1 MRVALGLEYRGT
13 QYCGWQT
20 QPAACAV
27 QDHLERALEKF
38 VGASVATV
46 CAGRTDTGVH
56 AMAQVVHLDT
66 EIERD
71 EVSWVR
77 GTNTNLPDDIRVVWA
92 KHVAEDFHARFSAIT
107 RSYRYLLLNDPVD
120 SATMSGLIGW
130 FHAPLD
136 IARMQMAATVLLGE
150 HDFSAYRAAACQ
162 AKSPLRTM
170 VEANVEWLTKNGDNT
185 VANHV
190 MQLTFRAN
198 AFLHHMIRNI
208 VGELVYVGAGRRSLV
223 EFREIFEGCDRT
235 RAAPTFAAAGL
246 YLCDI
251 EYDACFGLPPA
262 RRRHPFPV

>member
-1 MRVALGLEYRGT
+1 MRVALGLEYRGIK
-13 QYCGWQT
+13 YCGWQT
-20 QPAACAV
+20 QLAACAV
-27 QDHLERALEKF
+27 QDHLERAIEKF
-38 VGASVATV
+38 LCEPVATV

-66 EIERD
+66 EIARD

-77 GTNTNLPDDIRVVWA
+77 GINANLPGDIRVVWA

-107 RSYRYLLLNDPVD
+107 RRYRYLLLNDPVD

-136 IARMQMAATVLLGE
+136 ITKMQAAATLLLGE
-150 HDFSAYRAAACQ
+150 HDFSAYRAAECQ

-170 VEANVEWLTKNGDNT
+170 VEANVEWLTRNGDNAA
-185 VANHV
+185 ANHV

-208 VGELVYVGAGRRSLV
+208 VGELVYVGAGRRSLG
-223 EFREIFEGCDRT
+223 EFREIFEGRDRT

-251 EYDACFGLPPA
+251 EYDARFGLPTF
-262 RRRHPFPV
+262 RRRHPFSV

>member
-1 MRVALGLEYRGT
+1 MRVALGLEYRGIK
-13 QYCGWQT
+13 YCGWQT
-20 QPAACAV
+20 QLAACAV
-27 QDHLERALEKF
+27 QDHLERAIEKF
-38 VGASVATV
+38 LCEPVATV

-66 EIERD
+66 EIARD

-77 GTNTNLPDDIRVVWA
+77 GINANLPGDIRVVWA

-107 RSYRYLLLNDPVD
+107 RRYRYLLLNDPVD

-136 IARMQMAATVLLGE
+136 ITKMQAAATLLLGE
-150 HDFSAYRAAACQ
+150 HDFSAYRAAECQ
-162 AKSPLRTM
+162 AKSPVRTM
-170 VEANVEWLTKNGDNT
+170 VEANVEWLKKNDDDT
-185 VANHV
+185 AANHL
-190 MQLTFRAN
+190 MLFTFRAN

-208 VGELVYVGAGRRSLV
+208 VGELVYVGAGRRSLG
-223 EFREIFEGCDRT
+223 EFREIFEGRDRT

-251 EYDACFGLPPA
+251 EYDARFGLPTF
-262 RRRHPFPV
+262 RRRHPFSV